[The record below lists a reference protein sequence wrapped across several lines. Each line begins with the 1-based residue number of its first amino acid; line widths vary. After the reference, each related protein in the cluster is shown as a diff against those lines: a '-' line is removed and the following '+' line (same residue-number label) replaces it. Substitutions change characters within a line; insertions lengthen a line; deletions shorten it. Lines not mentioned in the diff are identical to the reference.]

1 VYQIL
6 RASTRRL
13 LKFVESEIARRGGG
27 CATIYND
34 MLEMIGSRRNPAII
48 GMAKACGG
56 NIARTYRHDATPWC
70 ALTVNYCL
78 IAFLACRA
86 KTVTGHS

>member
-34 MLEMIGSRRNPAII
+34 MLEMIGSRRNPATI

-56 NIARTYRHDATPWC
+56 NIAKTYRHDATPWC
-70 ALTVNYCL
+70 ALARTSHGVFHFRF
-78 IAFLACRA
+78 ISGERPR
-86 KTVTGHS
+86 